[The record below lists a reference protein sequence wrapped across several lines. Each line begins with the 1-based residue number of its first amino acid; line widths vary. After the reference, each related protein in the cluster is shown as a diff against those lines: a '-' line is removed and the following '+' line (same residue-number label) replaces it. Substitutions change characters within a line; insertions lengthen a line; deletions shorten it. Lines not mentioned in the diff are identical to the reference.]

1 MTLLTQGLPAMNP
14 CNERS
19 RSLLLL
25 GQLEH
30 ELKHDDRALI
40 SLEAVQR
47 ESPHS
52 VWSRAADEHIY
63 HIKNSAPDH
72 VH

>member
-1 MTLLTQGLPAMNP
+1 MNP
-14 CNERS
+14 GNERL

-30 ELKHDDRALI
+30 ELTHDDRALT
-40 SLEAVQR
+40 SLETVQR
-47 ESPHS
+47 DAPHS
-52 VWSRAADEHIY
+52 VWSRAADEQIL
-63 HIKNSAPDH
+63 HIKNPAPDH